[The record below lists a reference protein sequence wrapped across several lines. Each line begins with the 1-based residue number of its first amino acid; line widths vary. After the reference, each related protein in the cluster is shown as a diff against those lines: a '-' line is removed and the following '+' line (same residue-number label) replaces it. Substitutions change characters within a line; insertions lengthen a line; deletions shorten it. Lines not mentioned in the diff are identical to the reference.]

1 VNASA
6 TNDSNGDADA
16 TKLPSIL
23 IPPPAPC
30 SSITPEPITT
40 FDSFLTSFILY
51 GNGA

>member
-6 TNDSNGDADA
+6 TNDSNGDEPL

-30 SSITPEPITT
+30 SSIIPEPITALDA
-40 FDSFLTSFILY
+40 FRTSFILY
-51 GNGA
+51 GSGA